1 MRQAP
6 ISADFNM
13 SQSDLVEV
21 SFEKQLF
28 MLRDADDLAGR
39 GIPLKRITDFKLQIN
54 DFTELPTDGELDQTK
69 QEATDR
75 KDDAQRNL
83 LTQMQ
88 IVMGIVGTVDKP
100 TTSAYKKFG
109 TAGLDEGSEGDLHLG
124 IIRTVRVGRAS
135 LAKYAAKGLT
145 KELLDELETRNET
158 FLTRLGE
165 QQDAEDDRGEAADTR
180 ILAANAL
187 YAELMDICGT
197 GKALYAQTNA
207 RKFDDYIVNDD
218 APAAS
223 GATPPPTV

>member
-1 MRQAP
+1 MRQVP
-6 ISADFNM
+6 IVAEFHM
-13 SQSDLVEV
+13 SQSDLVTV

-28 MLRDADDLAGR
+28 MVRDAKDLAGR
-39 GIPLKRITDFKLQIN
+39 GVTAERIDDFKTQITG
-54 DFTELPTDGELDQTK
+54 FTELPTDGELDQTK

-75 KDDAQRNL
+75 KNTAQREL

-124 IIRTVRVGRAS
+124 IIRAVRVGRANV
-135 LAKYAAKGLT
+135 AKYAAKGLT
-145 KELLDELETRNET
+145 KELLDELEARNAT

-165 QQDAEDDRGEAADTR
+165 QQDAEDARGEAADVR
-180 ILAANAL
+180 IRAANAL

-197 GKALYAQTNA
+197 AKALYAQTNA
-207 RKFDDYIVNDD
+207 RKFEDYIVNDD
-218 APAAS
+218 APAT
-223 GATPPPTV
+223 GGVKPVG